1 MMVTRHPPRQNRARA
16 ANAQGSTLG
25 FWRQSAHPGNLE
37 GETARV
43 VAVRRFETPAGRQ
56 PQVDRGRLGGI
67 VPCMPEAV
75 FGELG
80 GAPEE
85 IVYHRMKTVWQAA
98 SES

>member
-1 MMVTRHPPRQNRARA
+1 
-16 ANAQGSTLG
+16 
-25 FWRQSAHPGNLE
+25 
-37 GETARV
+37 
-43 VAVRRFETPAGRQ
+43 
-56 PQVDRGRLGGI
+56 LGGI